1 MSQQIDDQSVR
12 DTAEPA
18 APPSSSGPTPLD
30 LPSLTVRALVTA
42 LGEAEDVLRGL
53 EPFVVQHGR
62 LVVNP
67 ARAPW
72 ITRERAL
79 VAELRSRHTSW
90 RRGALNGYAAPGT
103 DRRPD

>member
-1 MSQQIDDQSVR
+1 MSQQIDDQTVR

-18 APPSSSGPTPLD
+18 VPPTPAGPTPLD
-30 LPSLTVRALVTA
+30 LRSLTVRALVTE
-42 LGEAEDVLRGL
+42 LGEAEDVLRGF

-79 VAELRSRHTSW
+79 VAELRSRHTTW
-90 RRGALNGYAAPGT
+90 RRGALHGSAAPGT
-103 DRRPD
+103 D

>member
-1 MSQQIDDQSVR
+1 MSQQIDHQPSP
-12 DTAEPA
+12 DTTEAGRPRASAGPPA
-18 APPSSSGPTPLD
+18 LH
-30 LPSLTVRALVTA
+30 LPSLSVRALVVA
-42 LGEAEDVLRGL
+42 LGETEDVLRGL

-90 RRGALNGYAAPGT
+90 RRGSLHGPANT
-103 DRRPD
+103 RPD